1 MSLWKNCKSQRFK
14 ISVKIPDIYETK
26 IDSFYPNEQFHVND
40 WKGKNKNGGGKLLN
54 IKDVTI
60 AKRIECLAE
69 NSQKIS
75 LELTISNNIKCYV
88 IFAYREPS
96 SKI

>member
-40 WKGKNKNGGGKLLN
+40 RKGKLVN

-60 AKRIECLAE
+60 AKRIEYLAE
-69 NSQKIS
+69 NSEKIS